1 MIRDFFYLQ
10 KSDRKVILT
19 LLGMLA
25 AAFCVIFFMGEE
37 NDMTGFAG
45 EEDSLGYAN
54 IADGAD
60 AHAAYR
66 NNRAS
71 YSDNQASYAHNQ
83 AGYYDNSS
91 SYSDNHSFYANGSA
105 DYPDEMGDYGGKTGN
120 YDDKAANRLHAERFP
135 FDPNTADSTQLL
147 RLGLKPWQVR
157 AIYRYR
163 AAGGVYQK
171 PTDFAKLYGLTVKQ
185 YRELEPYIRI
195 SKDYLPA
202 ATLIEDKGRFDAKG
216 HEAYAIERGGNGIAS
231 ESNANAL
238 KSSTNNTAQ
247 HTARYPKKIK
257 EGEYVI
263 LNTAD
268 TAELKRVPGIGSYFA
283 RKIVEYGERLGG
295 YVDINQ
301 LDEIEDFPADAKKYL
316 RVSNPNPRRLNVN
329 RLTLNELKRHPY
341 VSYYQAR
348 AITDYR
354 RLRGALKSLNDLSLL
369 EDFSQEAIDR
379 LLPYVEY

>member
-71 YSDNQASYAHNQ
+71 YSDNQASYVHNK
-83 AGYYDNSS
+83 AGYYDSPSS
-91 SYSDNHSFYANGSA
+91 NSDNHSSYANSNA
-105 DYPDEMGDYGGKTGN
+105 DYPDEMGDYGRKAGN
-120 YDDKAANRLHAERFP
+120 YDGKAANRPYAERFP

-185 YRELEPYIRI
+185 YRELGPYIRI
-195 SKDYLPA
+195 SKDYRPA
-202 ATLIEDKGRFDAKG
+202 ATLIREEGM
-216 HEAYAIERGGNGIAS
+216 S
-231 ESNANAL
+231 TAN
-238 KSSTNNTAQ
+238 NFAQ

-301 LDEIEDFPADAKKYL
+301 LDEIEDFPSDAKKYL

-369 EDFSQEAIDR
+369 EDFTQEAIDR